1 MRADGFDRRPG
12 WRSGGSDAAEPDD
25 LGVVQRVRSDAEK
38 VAAVE
43 VEHHQRVGFDPD
55 TDPAAGQDLR
65 RQQHGAAD
73 RNGAAPG
80 HGPLDLDRLTVFDG
94 QGRRSSVDRAGSG
107 QHGRSAVV
115 RWERTDLIRTPPI
128 IRWITSTLAQN
139 RTVWPDRI
147 GPSQNCRP
155 ATAMFPEAGTIRSNS
170 TGPPAQGEPA
180 GDPSADESAPSSRLS
195 ETGSADT
202 AGAAVN
208 VGGSRPA
215 TLPAEPAVLR

>member
-1 MRADGFDRRPG
+1 MVPPRDT
-12 WRSGGSDAAEPDD
+12 
-25 LGVVQRVRSDAEK
+25 VRSISTASPSSTGRGGGP
-38 VAAVE
+38 ALTA
-43 VEHHQRVGFDPD
+43 
-55 TDPAAGQDLR
+55 PAA
-65 RQQHGAAD
+65 ANTA
-73 RNGAAPG
+73 
-80 HGPLDLDRLTVFDG
+80 
-94 QGRRSSVDRAGSG
+94 
-107 QHGRSAVV
+107 RSAVV

-208 VGGSRPA
+208 VGGSQTGNTSR
-215 TLPAEPAVLR
+215 